1 MYNHIVFKHMI
12 KSKRNF
18 FTICLFFSACF
29 INMSESALTLHAEP
43 YLPSLDLTFTGD
55 LMAHT
60 SNFRMKDY
68 SLIYR
73 DIEYITRNDDLTFT
87 NLEVPVVADQPYENY
102 PNFNIQPP
110 YVEAAINA
118 GFDVFSLANNHTN
131 DQFAKGIA
139 STYDY
144 FTGLESDGTVTAACG
159 LKHTGTTDISYRLID
174 KNGFKVLFVAVTE
187 ILNTFQDM
195 TRIDYISPNA
205 KGRKNFTS
213 FCRELRES
221 HPCDLFIVSMHV
233 CEPEYVRTVTKAR
246 KDYFHQLLDAG
257 VDIVW
262 ANHPHVT
269 QEWEVI
275 TDESGEP
282 SKLIMYSMGN
292 LISGQRYYYN
302 YANPEADREYTG
314 DSLVMKVSAVKRDDG
329 SVFLELI
336 HPLFITTQ
344 IDSQG
349 NFIIKRYTQSFLN
362 GLSEQDNAYFTKRYE
377 LITKTTGLT
386 ICR

>member
-1 MYNHIVFKHMI
+1 MYNHIVFKHME
-12 KSKRNF
+12 KRHHKI
-18 FTICLFFSACF
+18 FTICLIFSVYF
-29 INMSESALTLHAEP
+29 IIMSKPGISLSAEP
-43 YLPSLDLTFTGD
+43 FLPSLDLTFTGD

-68 SLIYR
+68 TLIYK

-110 YVEAAINA
+110 YVEAAFAA

-131 DQFAKGIA
+131 DQFAKGIT
-139 STYDY
+139 STYNY
-144 FTGLESDGTVTAACG
+144 FTAREADGTVTAACG
-159 LKHTGTTDISYRLID
+159 LKPAGSSDITWRLIE

-187 ILNTFQDM
+187 ILNTFKDM
-195 TRIDYISPNA
+195 SRIDYIDPGA
-205 KGRKNFTS
+205 DGKAAFTS
-213 FCRELRES
+213 FCRKLRED

-233 CEPEYVRTVTKAR
+233 CEPEYVRTVTQSR
-246 KDYFHQLLDAG
+246 KDYFHNLLDAG
-257 VDIVW
+257 VDIIW

-275 TDESGEP
+275 TDESGEAY
-282 SKLIMYSMGN
+282 KLIMYSMGN

-302 YANPEADREYTG
+302 YANPGADREYTG
-314 DSLVMKVSAVKRDDG
+314 DSLIMKVSAVKRDDG
-329 SVFLELI
+329 SVFLEFI
-336 HPLFITTQ
+336 QPLFITTQ
-344 IDSQG
+344 IDSES
-349 NFIIKRYTQSFLN
+349 NFIIKRYTQSFLE
-362 GLSEQDNAYFTKRYE
+362 GLSEKDNAYFTKRYE
-377 LITKTTGLT
+377 LIKKTTGTT

>member
-1 MYNHIVFKHMI
+1 MK
-12 KSKRNF
+12 KRHRKIF
-18 FTICLFFSACF
+18 IISLIFSACF
-29 INMSESALTLHAEP
+29 VIMSKTAPFLSAEP

-60 SNFRMKDY
+60 SNFKMEDY
-68 SLIYR
+68 TLIYK

-87 NLEVPVVADQPYENY
+87 NLETPVTVDQPYQNY

-110 YVEAAINA
+110 YVEAALDA

-131 DQFAKGIA
+131 DQFAEGIA

-144 FTGLESDGTVTAACG
+144 FTSLEDDGTVTAACG
-159 LKHTGTTDISYRLID
+159 LKPEGTTDITWRLIE

-187 ILNTFQDM
+187 ILNTFKDM
-195 TRIDYISPNA
+195 NRIDYINPTT
-205 KGRKNFTS
+205 KGRKDFTA
-213 FCRELRES
+213 FCKTLRES

-233 CEPEYVRTVTKAR
+233 NEPEYVRTVPQTR
-246 KDYFHQLLDAG
+246 KDYFHNLLDAG

-275 TDESGEP
+275 NGEDGEP
-282 SKLIMYSMGN
+282 AKLIMYSMGN

-302 YANPEADREYTG
+302 YDNPGADREYTG
-314 DSLVMKVSAVKRDDG
+314 DSLIMKVSAVKRDDG
-329 SVFLELI
+329 SVFLEFVK
-336 HPLFITTQ
+336 PLFITTQ
-344 IDSQG
+344 IDKEA
-349 NFIIKRYTQSFLN
+349 NFIIKRYTASFLE
-362 GLSEQDNAYFTKRYE
+362 GLSEKDNAYFTKRHE

>member
-1 MYNHIVFKHMI
+1 MI
-12 KSKRNF
+12 KRHLNIFMIS
-18 FTICLFFSACF
+18 LFFSASF
-29 INMSESALTLHAEP
+29 INMSKTAAPLYAEP

-68 SLIYR
+68 TLIYK

-87 NLEVPVVADQPYENY
+87 NLEVPIVADQPYENY

-110 YVEAAINA
+110 YVEAAFAA

-144 FTGLESDGTVTAACG
+144 FTGREADGTVTAACG
-159 LKHTGTTDISYRLID
+159 LKPAGTTDITYRMIE

-187 ILNTFQDM
+187 ILNTFIDM

-205 KGRKNFTS
+205 KGRKDFTT

-233 CEPEYVRTVTKAR
+233 SEPEYVRTVPQSR

-257 VDIVW
+257 VDIIW
-262 ANHPHVT
+262 GNHPHVT

-302 YANPEADREYTG
+302 YENPGADREYTG
-314 DSLVMKVSAVKRDDG
+314 DSLIMKVSAVKRDDG
-329 SVFLELI
+329 SMYLEFVK
-336 HPLFITTQ
+336 PLFITTQ
-344 IDSQG
+344 IDSDA
-349 NFIIKRYTQSFLN
+349 NFIIKRYTASFLE
-362 GLSEQDNAYFTKRYE
+362 GLSEKDNAYFTKRHE

>member
-1 MYNHIVFKHMI
+1 MYNHIVFKHM
-12 KSKRNF
+12 KKRHRKI
-18 FTICLFFSACF
+18 FTICLIFSVFFV
-29 INMSESALTLHAEP
+29 ILSETSSTLFAEP

-60 SNFRMKDY
+60 SNFRMADY
-68 SLIYR
+68 SLIYK

-144 FTGLESDGTVTAACG
+144 FTGLEADGTVDAACG
-159 LKHTGTTDISYRLID
+159 LKPAGSKDITWRLIE

-187 ILNTFQDM
+187 ILNTFIDM
-195 TRIDYISPNA
+195 ARIDYISPTA
-205 KGRKNFTS
+205 KGRADFTA
-213 FCRELRES
+213 FCKKLREE

-233 CEPEYVRTVTKAR
+233 GEPEYVRTVPQSR
-246 KDYFHQLLDAG
+246 KNYFHQLMDAG
-257 VDIVW
+257 VDIIW
-262 ANHPHVT
+262 GNHPHVT

-275 TDESGEP
+275 ADESGEP

-302 YANPEADREYTG
+302 YSDPGADREYTG
-314 DSLVMKVSAVKRDDG
+314 DSLIMKVSAVKRDDG
-329 SVFLELI
+329 SVRLEFVQ
-336 HPLFITTQ
+336 PLFITTE
-344 IDSQG
+344 IDSER
-349 NFIIKRYTQSFLN
+349 NFVIKRYSAAFLESN
-362 GLSEQDNAYFTKRYE
+362 SEKDNAYFTKRYE
-377 LITKTTGLT
+377 LIKKTTGLT

>member
-1 MYNHIVFKHMI
+1 MYNHIVFKHME
-12 KSKRNF
+12 KRYHKI
-18 FTICLFFSACF
+18 FTICLIFSVYF
-29 INMSESALTLHAEP
+29 IIMSKPGISLFAEP

-60 SNFRMKDY
+60 SNFRMDDY
-68 SLIYR
+68 TLIYR

-110 YVEAAINA
+110 YAEAAISA

-144 FTGLESDGTVTAACG
+144 FTGLEADGTVTAACG
-159 LKHTGTTDISYRLID
+159 LKPEGTTDISYRLIE

-187 ILNTFQDM
+187 ILNTFIDRE
-195 TRIDYISPNA
+195 RIDYIDPGTEGKA
-205 KGRKNFTS
+205 AFIT
-213 FCRELRES
+213 FCRELREA
-221 HPCDLFIVSMHV
+221 HPCNLFILSMHV
-233 CEPEYVRTVTKAR
+233 CEPEYVRTVTQAR
-246 KDYFHQLLDAG
+246 KDYFHDLLDAG
-257 VDIVW
+257 VDIIW

-302 YANPEADREYTG
+302 YASPGADREYTG
-314 DSLVMKVSAVKRDDG
+314 DSLIMKVSAVKRDDG
-329 SVFLELI
+329 SVFLEFVQ
-336 HPLFITTQ
+336 PLFITTQ
-344 IDSQG
+344 IDSES
-349 NFIIKRYTQSFLN
+349 NFIIKRYTQSFLE
-362 GLSEQDNAYFTKRYE
+362 GLSEKDNAYFTKRLE
-377 LITKTTGLT
+377 LIKKTTGLT